1 MRAFDF
7 VLLFFSFVYALAL
20 SHLLMTAA
28 RMLRHRRTIV
38 FSWPQA
44 LWMIAALL
52 LVIGNWISLWD
63 FHNATIMSAGAIGI
77 LFAFNVMVY
86 LDCALVS
93 PDFNTGGIVNLR
105 EFHDQ
110 QGPTY
115 IAAALVTVVAAVLL
129 NWIVAGMGAQNWANQ
144 NGLVIAMLV
153 PPAAAFAI
161 RRNVWVQV
169 LAPLALAAL
178 MTAFIFIYYPVLK

>member
-63 FHNATIMSAGAIGI
+63 FHNATTMSAGAIGI
-77 LFAFNVMVY
+77 LFAFSVMVY

-93 PDFNTGGIVNLR
+93 PDFNTDGVVNLQ
-105 EFHDQ
+105 EFHEQ

-115 IAAALVTVVAAVLL
+115 IGTALVTVVAAMVL
-129 NWIVAGMGAQNWANQ
+129 NFIIGGMGAQNWANQ

-153 PPAAAFAI
+153 PPAAALLF
-161 RRNVWVQV
+161 RRSTLVQI
-169 LAPLALAAL
+169 LAPLALTAL
-178 MTAFIFIYYPVLK
+178 MSVFVIVYYPVLK

>member
-7 VLLFFSFVYALAL
+7 ILLFFSFVYALAL

-28 RMLRHRRTIV
+28 RMIRHRRTIV

-52 LVIGNWISLWD
+52 LVIGNWVSLWD
-63 FHNATIMSAGAIGI
+63 FHNAVRMSAAVIGI
-77 LFAFNVMVY
+77 LFSFSVLVY

-93 PDFNTGGIVNLR
+93 PDFNADGVVNLQ
-105 EFHDQ
+105 EFHEL

-115 IAAALVTVVAAVLL
+115 IAVALATVVAALVL
-129 NWIVAGMGAQNWANQ
+129 NWIVGGMGAQNWANQ
-144 NGLVIAMLV
+144 NGLVVSMLL
-153 PPAAAFAI
+153 PPAAALI
-161 RRNVWVQV
+161 LRKSSLVQV
-169 LAPLALAAL
+169 LAPLVLAAF
-178 MTAFIFIYYPVLK
+178 MIVFISIYYPVLK